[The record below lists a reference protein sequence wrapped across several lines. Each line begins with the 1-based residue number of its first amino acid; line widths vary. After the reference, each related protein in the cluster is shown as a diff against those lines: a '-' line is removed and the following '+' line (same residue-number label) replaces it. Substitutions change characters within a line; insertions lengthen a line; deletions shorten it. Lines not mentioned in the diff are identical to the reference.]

1 MPVACPW
8 GIFEWCEEGGNY
20 NVYKLSEIKEPR
32 KAFNEYKLGE
42 VVSATFNRGK
52 RAFPAKIQGI
62 SENKAQLEQ
71 DYLEGRQHVPATHS
85 DSETDSETEPVEW
98 HPLSASVTHN
108 VSKSK
113 TSVNGSAAPRRE
125 ASAKA
130 TSSKTAKDGS
140 LADHDRKRIHQL
152 EETVKAIEKSYKS
165 LKKRMRTLEDAPAEE
180 MCNGQTITSLE
191 ASVSHLAAGEKDLLE
206 VVKILALKVF
216 SADELRTHS
225 LTGKKTCKVSPGDPR
240 PALDQARFQQLEQ
253 QLGPNSGTQL
263 CTTLASGDTRLPV
276 TVSEVLPE
284 WVNTEESPD
293 SPHSVAGPNF
303 GTQLGTTLAS
313 GDTRL
318 PVTSER
324 SVESEGQGCLSSVG
338 VER

>member
-1 MPVACPW
+1 
-8 GIFEWCEEGGNY
+8 
-20 NVYKLSEIKEPR
+20 
-32 KAFNEYKLGE
+32 
-42 VVSATFNRGK
+42 
-52 RAFPAKIQGI
+52 
-62 SENKAQLEQ
+62 NKAQLEQ

-98 HPLSASVTHN
+98 HPLSASVTHS

-125 ASAKA
+125 ASGQERNRLQIKKTVGATNAAARLDAASAPLPLPQPTAKA

-152 EETVKAIEKSYKS
+152 EETVKVIEKSYKS
-165 LKKRMRTLEDAPAEE
+165 LKKRMRTLEDGGAPAKQPAAVDAAPAEE
-180 MCNGQTITSLE
+180 MCNGQNITSLE

-225 LTGKKTCKVSPGDPR
+225 LTGKKTCKVTPGDPR

-253 QLGPNSGTQL
+253 QVRKRCGVSHSTFMGKVQNLQKALRKKP
-263 CTTLASGDTRLPV
+263 AS
-276 TVSEVLPE
+276 E
-284 WVNTEESPD
+284 
-293 SPHSVAGPNF
+293 
-303 GTQLGTTLAS
+303 
-313 GDTRL
+313 
-318 PVTSER
+318 
-324 SVESEGQGCLSSVG
+324 
-338 VER
+338 